1 MAVAISSM
9 LAIMEDVT
17 ASVSSALFLA
27 SFVVDHFATSRR
39 QTKAVSALLLIAA
52 ALTLWT
58 RVYLPISNA
67 AGNTLSFMI
76 MAAWLGFV
84 ALVTPKWLREA
95 RAAARE

>member
-1 MAVAISSM
+1 MPT
-9 LAIMEDVT
+9 MEDVT
-17 ASVSSALFLA
+17 ASVFSALFLS
-27 SFVVDHFATSRR
+27 SFVVDHFATRR
-39 QTKAVSALLLIAA
+39 PQTKAASALLLIAA

-76 MAAWLGFV
+76 MAAWLGFL
-84 ALVTPKWLREA
+84 ALVAPKWLREA